1 MNSNSWLPLIFEV
14 AKWERQEA
22 VKHFLHSLESMQI
35 VFFWQLMWTLTS
47 RLMCGQMS
55 FNSNIWPSG
64 PMSSFCHQAN
74 QQVVPGPVLLERV
87 NRKVGF
93 RDSKTP
99 LLREKQNLCFP
110 ASCGISLGWWWVLW
124 NLRWNEPCSPHSYV
138 SLCLISVLFLA
149 NDYCP
154 WHCLPLHTSLQDSGR
169 VCHFPT
175 QMTGCATNWGCWG
188 PRSRWKLWLLQGF
201 SCLRCSPRKDDDDFS
216 GVFLSVWILSLCFYS
231 VWKRWWTGYRH
242 SKESRT

>member
-22 VKHFLHSLESMQI
+22 VKHFLHSLESMLI

-47 RLMCGQMS
+47 RLMCGQMT

-74 QQVVPGPVLLERV
+74 QQVVTGPVLLERV

-99 LLREKQNLCFP
+99 LLREKRNLCFP

-124 NLRWNEPCSPHSYV
+124 NLRWNEPASPHSCV

-175 QMTGCATNWGCWG
+175 RWPGVPLTGDAEVPVAGGSCDCSKVSVAWDAHPGKMMTIFLEFFCLCGFFLCVFILFGSLVNW
-188 PRSRWKLWLLQGF
+188 
-201 SCLRCSPRKDDDDFS
+201 
-216 GVFLSVWILSLCFYS
+216 LS
-231 VWKRWWTGYRH
+231 TQ
-242 SKESRT
+242 